1 MNQFEGTPLATRTAP
16 TLGPRLR
23 SGCNL
28 LEARQSRVGAL
39 LSRHRLH
46 WTRGWV
52 PVAGFRW
59 ATSYRDTGAALKAR
73 RKQPD
78 INACTV
84 HSWRGY
90 GGNLREEVGRGW
102 DWGPA
107 PGERRKEKGKWMK
120 EPSGR
125 LQLSHVDN
133 EKTTSESE
141 TDSDSDDEAGGS
153 VTQRLERRA
162 EHDCL

>member
-1 MNQFEGTPLATRTAP
+1 MVATCAKK
-16 TLGPRLR
+16 
-23 SGCNL
+23 S
-28 LEARQSRVGAL
+28 A
-39 LSRHRLH
+39 
-46 WTRGWV
+46 
-52 PVAGFRW
+52 AG
-59 ATSYRDTGAALKAR
+59 G
-73 RKQPD
+73 
-78 INACTV
+78 I
-84 HSWRGY
+84 
-90 GGNLREEVGRGW
+90 GGQHQEK
-102 DWGPA
+102 
-107 PGERRKEKGKWMK
+107 GERRKEKGKGMK